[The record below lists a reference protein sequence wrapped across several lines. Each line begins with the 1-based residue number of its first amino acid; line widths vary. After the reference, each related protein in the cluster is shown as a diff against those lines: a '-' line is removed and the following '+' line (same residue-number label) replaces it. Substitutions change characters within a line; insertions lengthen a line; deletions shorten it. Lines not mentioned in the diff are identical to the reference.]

1 MLKGKNVLL
10 AVTGSIAAY
19 KSAFL
24 VRELIKKGS
33 NVKVILT
40 ESSLQFVTPITLST
54 LSKNPV
60 YKDFIK
66 DQETGEW
73 NNHVALGEWADLF
86 LIAPATA
93 HTISNLVT
101 GKADSFFLATFLS
114 NNSPVFV
121 APAMDLDMYKNTSTQ
136 ENLATLESRG
146 IYIIDPDEG
155 ELASGLEGKG
165 RMKEPEDI
173 VAFLHQYLLSKASLR
188 GKKILI
194 SAGPTYEY
202 IDPVRF
208 IGNHSSGKM
217 GYALAE
223 EALGRGA
230 EVTLVSGPVSIT
242 SSNEVKLINV
252 VSAEEMK
259 KAIFKEFDQTDIL
272 IMTAA
277 VADYKPK
284 VVANQKI
291 KKGGEELKLELVK
304 TDDILKSISAMKKN
318 QFVVGFALET
328 NDEKTNAKIPPA
340 AAAKEVVTSTK
351 DVNAGS
357 ADNTEPPLNPNQ
369 PNHRINTPAAEIGKL

>member
-114 NNSPVFV
+114 NNSPGEISDKIFR
-121 APAMDLDMYKNTSTQ
+121 
-136 ENLATLESRG
+136 NL
-146 IYIIDPDEG
+146 
-155 ELASGLEGKG
+155 
-165 RMKEPEDI
+165 
-173 VAFLHQYLLSKASLR
+173 F
-188 GKKILI
+188 KIN
-194 SAGPTYEY
+194 S
-202 IDPVRF
+202 F
-208 IGNHSSGKM
+208 
-217 GYALAE
+217 
-223 EALGRGA
+223 
-230 EVTLVSGPVSIT
+230 
-242 SSNEVKLINV
+242 
-252 VSAEEMK
+252 
-259 KAIFKEFDQTDIL
+259 
-272 IMTAA
+272 
-277 VADYKPK
+277 
-284 VVANQKI
+284 
-291 KKGGEELKLELVK
+291 
-304 TDDILKSISAMKKN
+304 
-318 QFVVGFALET
+318 
-328 NDEKTNAKIPPA
+328 
-340 AAAKEVVTSTK
+340 
-351 DVNAGS
+351 
-357 ADNTEPPLNPNQ
+357 
-369 PNHRINTPAAEIGKL
+369 